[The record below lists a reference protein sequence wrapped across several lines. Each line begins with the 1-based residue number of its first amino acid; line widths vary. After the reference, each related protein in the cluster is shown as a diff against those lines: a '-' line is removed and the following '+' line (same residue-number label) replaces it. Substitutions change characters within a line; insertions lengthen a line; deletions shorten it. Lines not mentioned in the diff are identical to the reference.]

1 METLNKKEL
10 IISLIRDNLIN
21 LKLVSGLNHMGLI
34 ADDYYLHL
42 GDTIFMGNSE
52 KISQVSISSSLDELN
67 LLSMEIYKE
76 LLFARGISDPN

>member
-1 METLNKKEL
+1 
-10 IISLIRDNLIN
+10 
-21 LKLVSGLNHMGLI
+21 
-34 ADDYYLHL
+34 
-42 GDTIFMGNSE
+42 MGNSE